1 MNKETVEVL
10 EKTVESENEMR
21 EWLVNYVGDRH
32 QPDDG
37 NVTVAMIVEQ
47 MAEDFPEFVLAVAE
61 ENWVRGYQ
69 QGISDT
75 HQGME
80 MSEQEQQSV
89 ELEDE

>member
-21 EWLVNYVGDRH
+21 EWLVHYVGDKH

-69 QGISDT
+69 QGITDT

-80 MSEQEQQSV
+80 MSEQEEQSV

>member
-21 EWLVNYVGDRH
+21 EWLVNYVGDKH

-80 MSEQEQQSV
+80 MSEQEKQSV

>member
-21 EWLVNYVGDRH
+21 EWLVNYVGDKH

-75 HQGME
+75 HQCME
-80 MSEQEQQSV
+80 MSEQEKQSV

>member
-21 EWLVNYVGDRH
+21 EWLVNYVGDKH

-69 QGISDT
+69 QGITDT

-80 MSEQEQQSV
+80 MSEQEEQSV